1 MTPDQTTEILNHLFP
16 GGYAEAAQGGDVFA
30 GQGDLNGQAVH
41 VVGTWNEAHI
51 GADLAHAMTGHILR
65 IMTEHPG
72 APILMM
78 VDNAGQRLSR
88 RDEMLGNNAFLA
100 NLAKALEVARRR
112 GHAVLS
118 LVYGRAVSGG
128 FLATGM
134 SAAGCFA
141 LAGAEI
147 GLMSL
152 DAMARVTRVPKERLE
167 ELSKTSAIFSPGA
180 ENFRTLGVIED
191 IWTVDDD
198 LPGHLAAAIKA
209 DRDSQTRRRDGTT
222 RGGRSMADTVSTTVR
237 TA

>member
-1 MTPDQTTEILNHLFP
+1 MTPEQTTEILNRLFP
-16 GGYAEAAQGGDVFA
+16 GGYIEAAQDGDVFA
-30 GQGDLNGQAVH
+30 GRGDLNGQAVH

-51 GADLAHAMTGHILR
+51 GADLAHVMTGHVLR
-65 IMTEHPG
+65 IMTEHPR

-88 RDEMLGNNAFLA
+88 RDELLGNNAFLA

-141 LAGAEI
+141 LDGAEI

-152 DAMARVTRVPKERLE
+152 DAMARVTRVPRERLE

-198 LPGHLAAAIKA
+198 LPGRLAAAIDA
-209 DRDSQTRRRDGTT
+209 DRDSRTRRRDGTA
-222 RGGRSMADTVSTTVR
+222 RGGRSMADMVSATVR